1 MKLYASLFLLL
12 SSLAFG
18 FSASAQG
25 DETLVDKFTL
35 DLSGAWGGWH
45 LQTTNIGGNNTL
57 VNGGFGGVEFNKTVF
72 VGWSAYGVSD
82 NLIDDNENLVPYNYS
97 YNGPIVAYTPRAR
110 SVVHPKIS
118 MQVGFGKYE
127 VANNPTD
134 RFLVLQPGIGGE
146 VNILRWFRAGAT
158 AGYRYSLNSDY
169 GSDSFGNTDGFFL
182 EGTLKFGFSWG
193 TN

>member
-1 MKLYASLFLLL
+1 MKTYFTSFLILCSLLF
-12 SSLAFG
+12 SLNAG
-18 FSASAQG
+18 AQK
-25 DETLVDKFTL
+25 DETLAEKFTL

-57 VNGGFGGVEFNKTVF
+57 VNGGFGGIEFNKTVF

-82 NLIDDNENLVPYNYS
+82 NLIAENDDLVPYNYS
-97 YNGPIVAYTPRAR
+97 YNGPIIAYTPKAR
-110 SVVHPKIS
+110 SVIHPKIS
-118 MQVGFGKYE
+118 MQIGFGKYK
-127 VANNPTD
+127 VQDFSTD

-146 VNILRWFRAGAT
+146 VNVLRWFRAGAT

-169 GSDSFGNTDGFFL
+169 GNDSFANTDGFFL

-193 TN
+193 AN